1 MNLRVDHST
10 SGYLLLLLTL
20 LFLHFLQPALI
31 PSRPSRSVD
40 EGPLWIQV
48 EGDVKSPAVY
58 AFNTP
63 PHLAQLIER
72 AGGLSYDKVPPKQL
86 EAFTF
91 SSGMKVAIRLREEES
106 LLPSSETL
114 HTEAS
119 RLTLASGGFAVAK
132 VSEMSAFYKITL
144 GMPIY
149 LNSESET
156 GLTAIAGIGQGLA
169 KAIVEERTKR
179 GGFKSLD
186 ELLSIN
192 GIGEKLYRK
201 ITPYLTVE
209 ERKRKGIHPA
219 PPPSQM

>member
-20 LFLHFLQPALI
+20 LFLHFLQPSLI
-31 PSRPSRSVD
+31 PSMPSRSVD
-40 EGPLWIQV
+40 EGPLFIQV
-48 EGDVKSPAVY
+48 EGDVNSPAVY

-72 AGGLSYDKVPPKQL
+72 AGGLRYDKVLPEQL
-86 EAFTF
+86 DDFTF

-106 LLPSSETL
+106 LVPPSEAL
-114 HTEAS
+114 HAGVS
-119 RLTLASGGFAVAK
+119 RLTLASGGFVMAK
-132 VSEMSAFYKITL
+132 VNEMSAFYKTTL

-149 LNSESET
+149 LNSESEM
-156 GLTAIAGIGQGLA
+156 GLTAIPGIGLGLA

-179 GGFKSLD
+179 GGFKSLE

-201 ITPYLTVE
+201 ITPYLTLE
-209 ERKRKGIHPA
+209 ERQRKGIHP
-219 PPPSQM
+219 PHPPSQV